1 LEILLKIGITLIILV
16 LVYYQLTFLKWTWS
30 SHIDVK
36 ATFSRILKQASPS
49 TKVIVTRDPN
59 KIYQNGE
66 HVGNVVGA
74 VKKEKDCFIFNQII
88 DTSKLN
94 RSIPFEYKREK
105 YQIIKIQKIS
115 GLKLEA
121 SRTGS
126 DVKRNVIEGVI
137 CRKVK

>member
-1 LEILLKIGITLIILV
+1 MEILLKIGITLIILA
-16 LVYYQLTFLKWTWS
+16 LVYYQLIFLKWTWT

-49 TKVIVTRDPN
+49 TEVIVTRDPN

-74 VKKEKDCFIFNQII
+74 VKKEKDCLIFNQIT

-105 YQIIKIQKIS
+105 YQITKRPTSIGMKMVATNS
-115 GLKLEA
+115 GTERKDA
-121 SRTGS
+121 
-126 DVKRNVIEGVI
+126 VIENVVCKKI
-137 CRKVK
+137 K